1 MNDSL
6 LDVMRSRRSV
16 REYLPQ
22 PLDDK
27 TVARLLTAATW
38 APSAGNAQPWYFY
51 VIRDEYMLRKLADAA
66 LGQVFLAKAPMV
78 IVVCADLERAKAAYQ
93 KRGESLYCIQ
103 DCAAATQ
110 NLLLVAQALGLGA
123 CWVGAFDEASVS
135 KALYLPKHHRPLSL
149 VPVGWPARQ
158 PDHPGRLAL
167 NRVFSE
173 LD

>member
-6 LDVMRSRRSV
+6 LDVMRTRRSV
-16 REYLPQ
+16 RQYQ
-22 PLDDK
+22 SDPLDDK
-27 TVARLLTAATW
+27 TVARLLTAASW

-66 LGQVFLAKAPMV
+66 LGQIFLTKAPMV
-78 IVVCADLERAKAAYQ
+78 IVVCADLERARQAYK
-93 KRGESLYCIQ
+93 KRGETLYCIQ

-110 NLLLVAQALGLGA
+110 NLLLVAHALGLGA
-123 CWVGAFDEASVS
+123 CWVGAFDEESVS
-135 KALYLPKHHRPLSL
+135 SLLYLPKRHRPLSL
-149 VPVGWPARQ
+149 VSVGWPAEQPEPPGRQ
-158 PDHPGRLAL
+158 PL

>member
-16 REYLPQ
+16 RQYQ
-22 PLDDK
+22 SNPLDDK

-38 APSAGNAQPWYFY
+38 APTAGNAQPWYFY
-51 VIRDEYMLRKLADAA
+51 IIRDEYMLRKLADAA
-66 LGQVFLAKAPMV
+66 LGQIFLAKAPMV
-78 IVVCADLERAKAAYQ
+78 IVVCADLERAREAYK
-93 KRGESLYCIQ
+93 KRGETLYCIQ

-110 NLLLVAQALGLGA
+110 NILPMAHALGLGT
-123 CWVGAFDEASVS
+123 CWVGAFDEESVS
-135 KALYLPKHHRPLSL
+135 TQLYLPKRHRPLSL
-149 VPVGWPARQ
+149 VSVGWPAEQ
-158 PDHPGRLAL
+158 PQPPGRLAL